1 MTCRQIETQLD
12 EYLDG
17 MLEGGAKADLERHA
31 SECDHCGRTLARAK
45 ALKETLTQLP
55 VEGPAIGFFDEALR
69 RAAETQPAARPK
81 TSVAGWYAGAIAA
94 GIAVVAMTG
103 LLVNQV
109 EPVTPTQGVA
119 QVAMAVEETRTINLV
134 FASHEALE
142 QVSLTVELPAGVEL
156 ANYPGQDRVL
166 WSTRLQPG
174 NNVLPLELV
183 AVGGTGGELV
193 ATMRRDGKEKVFR
206 VNIAVEMG

>member
-17 MLEGGAKADLERHA
+17 MLEGRAKADLERHT
-31 SECDHCGRTLARAK
+31 SECNDCARTLARAT
-45 ALKETLTQLP
+45 ALKEKLTLLP
-55 VEGPAIGFFDEALR
+55 VEGPAVGFFDEALR
-69 RAAETQPAARPK
+69 RAADSQQTAKPK
-81 TSVAGWYAGAIAA
+81 ASVAGWYTGAIAA
-94 GIAVVAMTG
+94 GIAAIAMVG
-103 LLVNQV
+103 LLVNPV
-109 EPVTPTQGVA
+109 EPVTPPQGVA
-119 QVAMAVEETRTINLV
+119 QLAMAIEETRTINLV
-134 FASHEALE
+134 FASEEALE

-174 NNVLPLELV
+174 NNVLPLDLV
-183 AVGGTGGELV
+183 ALGGTGGELV